1 MIKKLLYS
9 TIGSAILLLGLNSA
23 MNAQTTCKWTVTPTV
38 VQPTCAGQC
47 NGSVSIS
54 LSGASG
60 LVFTYQWSSGDST
73 ANIFNLCEDEY
84 ILTITDDKGCS
95 ETFTY
100 SIEDPDSLF
109 ANCSV
114 VNNESYPGAA
124 DGELMASATGGT
136 APYSYE
142 WQTNPPVM
150 GANLTGLT
158 AGTYFVI
165 AYDANGCQASTF
177 CMITAQKKDT
187 CDGFRTQTQGGWG
200 QCHQNGNNPGTYLF
214 ANFAGAFPNG
224 LTIGCTNTLELS
236 SAQAVC
242 EFLPSGKKPQ
252 ALPSGTITDPAKSYR
267 NVLAGQVAALALN
280 VGFDAYDEGFSVA
293 DDDLG
298 DQIINSGPFSGMTVY
313 DLLDEANDFLGGCGS
328 GNYSAS
334 QLNSAVSSVN
344 ENYVDGNQD
353 KGFLDCPGSK
363 KRGDNAQP
371 AAPEGF
377 RVNIYPNPTSSDTNL
392 ELSTENDND
401 VNVAVYS
408 YAGQKVLDVY
418 NGPLH
423 AGEMKNIRI
432 ETTSFNSGMYFIRVT
447 SETETRNYK
456 LFIQ

>member
-9 TIGSAILLLGLNSA
+9 TIGSAILLMGLSSSLR
-23 MNAQTTCKWTVTPTV
+23 AQTTCKWTVTPTV

-95 ETFTY
+95 QTFTY

-109 ANCSV
+109 ASCSV
-114 VNNESYPGAA
+114 VNDESYPGAA

-136 APYSYE
+136 SPYAFE

-150 GANLTGLT
+150 GSNLTGLS

-177 CMITAQKKDT
+177 CVITTSKKDS

-252 ALPSGTITDPAKSYR
+252 ALPAGTITDPGKSYR
-267 NVLAGQVAALALN
+267 NVLAGQVVALALN
-280 VGFDAYDEGFSVA
+280 AGFDAYDEGFSVA

-328 GNYSAS
+328 GNFSAS
-334 QLNSAVSSVN
+334 QLNAAVTAVN
-344 ENYVDGNQD
+344 ENYVDGNVD
-353 KGFLDCPGSK
+353 YGFLDCPGSK
-363 KRGDNAQP
+363 KRENM
-371 AAPEGF
+371 PELVSNEEF

-392 ELSTENDND
+392 ELISENDNN
-401 VNVAVYS
+401 VNVALYS
-408 YAGQKVLDVY
+408 YAGQKVMDAF
-418 NGPLH
+418 NGH
-423 AGEMKNIRI
+423 MNAGQLMNIRI
-432 ETTSFNSGMYFIRVT
+432 ETSSLKSGIYFIRVT
-447 SETETRNYK
+447 SESETRNFK